1 MLKKM
6 LAMLLALVMA
16 LSLVACGGGKTE
28 EPAKTDAPAKTE
40 EPAKQPEKEEDPYEY
55 PANGV
60 LTSVIAYSAGGT
72 SDNIVRQVSV
82 MMAEYLGCNSNCV
95 NVTGGSASVAG
106 LKVQN
111 ENTGEGLQAVGYLL
125 PAPGSWGT
133 LGYTE
138 DIDWSDWYAFAAVQ
152 SPFCFSVSKDSGF
165 TTLDEV
171 IEAAKANP
179 GQMKWGNAGIGSAI
193 HLSGQMLLDATGVDA
208 VAVPFGG
215 GREAATNVMAGEID
229 WVWASVGDV
238 KDLLESG
245 DLICLGSVST
255 EEIEITSPAGTYMVP
270 SLHDLYPDA
279 AANASALGYYGMAL
293 PRDTDPQAVAAFKE
307 AFEYAVNSDEFKEF
321 AEGLGM
327 LPVCITGDEV
337 DEMMAQAQSLYAWT
351 LYEQDLAAEGITPD
365 GLGIPKPADFD
376 FSKVDLTNV
385 NPWP

>member
-1 MLKKM
+1 MKKF
-6 LAMLLALVMA
+6 LAMLLTLIMV
-16 LSLVACGGGKTE
+16 LSLVACGGSKKE
-28 EPAKTDAPAKTE
+28 EPKQEGAAQE
-40 EPAKQPEKEEDPYEY
+40 EAYEY

-72 SDNIVRQVSV
+72 SDNIVRKVSV
-82 MMAEYLGCNSNCV
+82 IMAEQLGCNSNCV

-106 LKVQN
+106 LKVLN
-111 ENTGEGLQAVGYLL
+111 ESTGEGLQAVGYLL

-138 DIDWSDWYAFAAVQ
+138 DIDWSDFYAFAAVQ

-171 IEAAKANP
+171 IAAAKANP
-179 GQMKWGNAGIGSAI
+179 GAMKWGNAGIGSAI
-193 HLSGQMLLDATGVDA
+193 HLSGQMLLDATGVEA
-208 VAVPFGG
+208 IAVPFGG

-255 EEIEITSPAGTYMVP
+255 EEMEITSPAGTYTVP
-270 SLHDLYPDA
+270 SLHDLYPEA

-307 AFEYAVNSDEFKEF
+307 AFEYAVNTDEFKAY
-321 AEGLGM
+321 AEELGM
-327 LPVCITGDEV
+327 LPVCITGEEIDQ
-337 DEMMAQAQSLYAWT
+337 MMAQAQSLYAWT
-351 LYEQDLAAEGITPD
+351 LYEQGLAAEGITPD
-365 GLGIPKPADFD
+365 ALGIATPDEFD
-376 FSKVDLTNV
+376 YAALDLTDV

>member
-1 MLKKM
+1 MKKY
-6 LAMLLALVMA
+6 LAMLLVLIMA
-16 LSLVACGGGKTE
+16 LGLVGCGGSKKEETKTE
-28 EPAKTDAPAKTE
+28 ET
-40 EPAKQPEKEEDPYEY
+40 KEEATETVQDDYEY

-72 SDNIVRQVSV
+72 SDNIVRKVSV
-82 MMAEYLGCNSNCV
+82 IMAEQLGCNSNCV

-106 LKVQN
+106 LKVLN
-111 ENTGEGLQAVGYLL
+111 ESTGEGLQAVGYLL

-138 DIDWSDWYAFAAVQ
+138 DIDWSDFYAFAAVQ
-152 SPFCFSVSKDSGF
+152 SPFCFSVSKNSGF

-208 VAVPFGG
+208 IAVPFSG

-255 EEIEITSPAGTYMVP
+255 EEMEITSPDGTYMVP
-270 SLHDLYPDA
+270 SLHDLYPEA

-307 AFEYAVNSDEFKEF
+307 AFEYAVNTDEFKAY
-321 AEGLGM
+321 AEELGM
-327 LPVCITGDEV
+327 LPVCITGEEV
-337 DEMMAQAQSLYAWT
+337 DQMMAQAQSLYAWT
-351 LYEQDLAAEGITPD
+351 LYEQGLAAEGITPD
-365 GLGIPKPADFD
+365 GLGIPTPDEFDYAALDLAD
-376 FSKVDLTNV
+376 V

>member
-1 MLKKM
+1 MKKF
-6 LAMLLALVMA
+6 LALFLTLIMA

-40 EPAKQPEKEEDPYEY
+40 EPAKTEKEEKPYEY

-72 SDNIVRQVSV
+72 SDNIVRKVS
-82 MMAEYLGCNSNCV
+82 MIMAEQLKCNSNCV

-106 LKVQN
+106 LKVLN
-111 ENTGEGLQAVGYLL
+111 ESTGEGLQAVGYLL

-133 LGYTE
+133 LGYTK
-138 DIDWSDWYAFAAVQ
+138 DIDWSDFFAFAAVQ
-152 SPFCFSVSKDSGF
+152 SPFCFSVSKNSGF
-165 TTLDEV
+165 TSLEQV

-208 VAVPFGG
+208 IAVPFSG

-255 EEIEITSPAGTYMVP
+255 EEMEITSPAGTYKVP
-270 SLHDLYPDA
+270 SLHDLYPEA

-307 AFEYAVNSDEFKEF
+307 AFEYAVNTDEFKAY
-321 AEGLGM
+321 AEELGM
-327 LPVCITGDEV
+327 LPVCITGEEV

-351 LYEQDLAAEGITPD
+351 LYEQGLAAEGVTPED
-365 GLGIPKPADFD
+365 LGIPTPADFD
-376 FSKVDLTNV
+376 YAALDLTDV